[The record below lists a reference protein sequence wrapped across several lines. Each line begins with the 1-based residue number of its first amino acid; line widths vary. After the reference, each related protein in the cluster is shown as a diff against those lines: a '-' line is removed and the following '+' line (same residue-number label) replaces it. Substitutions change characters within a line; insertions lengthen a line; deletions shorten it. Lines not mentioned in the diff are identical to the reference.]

1 MLEKRW
7 SARSRLEGCFG
18 FGYCAGSQEDLD
30 FVGPIV
36 AGVSGLDQAYLGHL
50 ADSLWGRKVRQMS

>member
-18 FGYCAGSQEDLD
+18 FGYCAGSQEVLD

-36 AGVSGLDQAYLGHL
+36 AGVLGLDQACLGHL
-50 ADSLWGRKVRQMS
+50 ADSLWGR